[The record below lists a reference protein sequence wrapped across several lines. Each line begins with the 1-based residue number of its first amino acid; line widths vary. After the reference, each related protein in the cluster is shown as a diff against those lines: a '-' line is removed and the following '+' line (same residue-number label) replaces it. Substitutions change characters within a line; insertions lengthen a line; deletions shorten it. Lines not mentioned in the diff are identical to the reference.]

1 MGLIAT
7 DVSQT
12 VEFSLASDQG
22 EDRTVFTLRPLDMRE
37 RAFVTGKLE
46 RGTTIKAVDDKE
58 EVIVERG
65 IMTPESVVD
74 GTIWAARLGLCGW
87 RNFVTAA
94 GSPVEVQTEAIS
106 IPGIGTRKV
115 LTEECV
121 LRNFTKGWVDEIS
134 AEILAMS
141 KLAPG
146 QRKN

>member
-22 EDRTVFTLRPLDMRE
+22 DDRTVFMLRPLDMRE

-46 RGTTIKAVDDKE
+46 KGTTIRGVDDKE
-58 EVIVERG
+58 DLIVERG
-65 IMTPESVVD
+65 VMTPESVVD
-74 GTIWAARLGLCGW
+74 GTIWAVRLGMCGW
-87 RNFVTAA
+87 RNFLTAA
-94 GSPVEVQTEAIS
+94 GSPVEVQTETIS

-121 LRNFTKGWVDEIS
+121 LRNFVKVWVDEIGS
-134 AEILAMS
+134 EILTMS
-141 KLAPG
+141 KLAPS